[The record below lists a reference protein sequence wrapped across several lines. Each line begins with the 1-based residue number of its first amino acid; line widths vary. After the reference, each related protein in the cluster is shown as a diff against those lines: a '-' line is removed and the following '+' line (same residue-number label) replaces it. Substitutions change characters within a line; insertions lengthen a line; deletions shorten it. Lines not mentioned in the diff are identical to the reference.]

1 MRAISLGH
9 LTIPLETVPKLS
21 WQLAIGDTVLP
32 EGQDIAEQWTY
43 HDDVNVTCSFSL
55 NLKDALSRLMLPPG
69 PSLGAVVVARNSGTP
84 IVLASDVLPVVG
96 GQQELYFSVPA
107 EQLSGTLSLEF
118 QIALTSEAGPDSHVL
133 APQKVGHIVFR
144 SDRRLVLEGTAPRL
158 PMLPVNFS
166 DHGIPNAAGSL
177 WWLRLMTRDLYAS
190 ASSAVWLWMNVEN
203 ESIKSMLD
211 NPDAAESEVWLK
223 FLEVDFLR
231 QMLREALSHDELDL
245 TAEYPEHSLGSALSG
260 VVRLLGESVDYVR
273 TKYKDDPGRV
283 EAELQAKIGG

>member
-9 LTIPLETVPKLS
+9 LTIPLESVPNLS

-32 EGQDIAEQWTY
+32 DDQDVAEQWTY

-55 NLKDALSRLMLPPG
+55 DFEDALSRLKLPSG
-69 PSLGAVVVARNSGTP
+69 SSLGAVMVARNSGTP
-84 IVLASDVLPVVG
+84 IVLVSNVLPVIG

-107 EQLSGTLSLEF
+107 DQLSGTLSLEF
-118 QIALTSEAGPDSHVL
+118 QIALTSEAGPDAHLL
-133 APQKVGHIVFR
+133 APRKAGHIVFR

-166 DHGIPNAAGSL
+166 DHGIPNASGSL

-203 ESIKSMLD
+203 KSIKAMLD
-211 NPDAAESEVWLK
+211 NPDAAESEVWLQ
-223 FLEVDFLR
+223 FLEIDFLR
-231 QMLREALSHDELDL
+231 QLLREALSHDDLEL
-245 TAEYPEHSLGSALSG
+245 TAEYPENSLGSALSG

-273 TKYKDDPGRV
+273 TRYKDDAGRV
-283 EAELQAKIGG
+283 EAELQAKIGD

>member
-9 LTIPLETVPKLS
+9 LTIPLQTVPKLS

-32 EGQDIAEQWTY
+32 EGQEIAEQWTY
-43 HDDVNVTCSFSL
+43 HDDVDVTCSFSL
-55 NLKDALSRLMLPPG
+55 NLEDALSRLMLPAG

-84 IVLASDVLPVVG
+84 IVLASEVLPVVG

-118 QIALTSEAGPDSHVL
+118 QIALTSEGGPDSHLL
-133 APQKVGHIVFR
+133 APHKVGHIVFR

-211 NPDAAESEVWLK
+211 NPDAAESEGWLK